1 LRLITAADHLSWVSG
16 GDICSFVSS
25 SDDCRRVVFTDLPV
39 CLFRVHTEAVVQ
51 FDYAARE
58 PDELTL
64 KNGDII
70 TDVKPMPDGW
80 MEGHKDG
87 KKGMFPDTYVKV
99 STTLTIRRL

>member
-1 LRLITAADHLSWVSG
+1 VTFARLFLRLFVRLCLLVWRLLSSHVY
-16 GDICSFVSS
+16 
-25 SDDCRRVVFTDLPV
+25 LPV
-39 CLFRVHTEAVVQ
+39 CCFVCTAEAVVQ

-64 KNGDII
+64 KKGDVI

-87 KKGMFPDTYVKV
+87 RKGMFPDTYVKV
-99 STTLTIRRL
+99 SCTALTDNHRL